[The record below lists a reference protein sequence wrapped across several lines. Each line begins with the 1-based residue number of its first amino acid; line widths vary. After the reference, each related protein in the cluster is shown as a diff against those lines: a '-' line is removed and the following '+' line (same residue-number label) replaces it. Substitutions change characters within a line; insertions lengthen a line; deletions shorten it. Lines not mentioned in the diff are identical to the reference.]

1 MFDFLHMAQREDKA
15 LRVPLTLSDEEHA
28 ASRQGNIT
36 RGHMAATLT
45 QVSLVPGAAALP
57 SPAPYP
63 STRPCCPMSRW
74 LSSREMRPWNQ
85 GWVRWM
91 AGGREGRGAVTPGR
105 GPSF

>member
-1 MFDFLHMAQREDKA
+1 MLDFLHVAQREDKA
-15 LRVPLTLSDEEHA
+15 LWVPLTLSDQEQA
-28 ASRQGNIT
+28 ARRQGT
-36 RGHMAATLT
+36 MTQRHRAATST
-45 QVSLVPGAAALP
+45 EVSARP
-57 SPAPYP
+57 STAPYP

-91 AGGREGRGAVTPGR
+91 AGVKGGRWTVTPGQ